1 MANEIRT
8 RAVVAIVLS
17 LAIAIVAASAK
28 AADAPPPA
36 AIEVAEGI
44 RVVPGTYAP
53 PRQPDGNTVLF
64 TAPDGWVVVD
74 SGRHPAHAAAVLAA
88 AAGSPVHTV
97 VNTHWHLDHV
107 AGNPALRAAHP
118 ALRVIASPAIDDAL
132 AGFLAD
138 YAGQLRALL
147 AEAPAPAQAAAWRA
161 ELARIEHGVAL
172 RPDRAVTEGG
182 PVSFAGRDFEL
193 GFEADAVTGGD
204 LWLLD
209 REHGVLAA
217 GDLVTLPAPF
227 LDTACPA
234 RWQAAL
240 ARLAGQPFRRLVPG
254 HGAVMDRE
262 GLATYRR
269 AFDGLLACAAGD
281 APAAACTDG
290 WLRDAATLLPDDA
303 SRTQARGLLDYYLSQ
318 VLRGPDAGKYCPAG

>member
-36 AIEVAEGI
+36 AVEVAEGI

-88 AAGSPVHTV
+88 AAGAPVHTV

-118 ALRVIASPAIDDAL
+118 ALRVIASSI
-132 AGFLAD
+132 
-138 YAGQLRALL
+138 
-147 AEAPAPAQAAAWRA
+147 
-161 ELARIEHGVAL
+161 
-172 RPDRAVTEGG
+172 
-182 PVSFAGRDFEL
+182 AGRDFEL

-204 LWLLD
+204 LWLLE

-254 HGAVMDRE
+254 HGAVMDRD
-262 GLATYRR
+262 GLATYRH

-281 APAAACTDG
+281 APAATCTDG